1 LGFYLIYILKYFH
14 IYLYFI
20 SRDMKQIAQ
29 LVTAAYVTIM
39 YRLGVIVTR
48 LSSAAFWLEVWEIDD
63 IVCARRTGD
72 ST

>member
-1 LGFYLIYILKYFH
+1 
-14 IYLYFI
+14 
-20 SRDMKQIAQ
+20 MKQIAQ